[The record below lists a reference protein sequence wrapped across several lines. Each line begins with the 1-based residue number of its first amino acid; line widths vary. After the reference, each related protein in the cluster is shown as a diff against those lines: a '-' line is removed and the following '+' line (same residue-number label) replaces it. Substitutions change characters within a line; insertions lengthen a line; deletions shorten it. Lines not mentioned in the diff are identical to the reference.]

1 MAKEQRFSARAA
13 GLGRMSHGAACCRPA
28 WRSARWHWASALRW
42 GSPRRARPHARIGV
56 ANLPVVP
63 ALDQPLIE
71 PEVLR
76 SVNGVLNTSL
86 RCAYTYRDIG
96 GTRLYLRGYEGGLS
110 PTLRMQPG
118 ETLKVR
124 LTNDFP
130 PNRDLSAPGTFR
142 APHQFNNTNFHFH
155 GAHCSP
161 GGIADN
167 VMRSMTPGKA
177 YDFEITLPAD
187 HSRGTYW
194 YHPHHHGSADVQM
207 ASGIAGAIIVEGDQI

>member
-1 MAKEQRFSARAA
+1 M
-13 GLGRMSHGAACCRPA
+13 
-28 WRSARWHWASALRW
+28 
-42 GSPRRARPHARIGV
+42 

-63 ALDQPLIE
+63 TVDQPLIE
-71 PEVLR
+71 PEIRR

-96 GTRLYLRGYEGGLS
+96 GRRLYLRSYEGGLG
-110 PTLRMQPG
+110 PTLRMKPG

-130 PNRDLSAPGTFR
+130 PNRDLAPQNLSR
-142 APHQFNNTNFHFH
+142 PHQFNNTNFHFH

-187 HSRGTYW
+187 HTRGTYW